1 MSWKALMQ
9 SLLGAAQGE
18 QDVSQAAEKAMKTVR
33 GRQAG
38 ASCQEYLAAVREALS
53 DHEKMAELVA
63 AHGLSEEEL
72 RVYLGSLQANLEREL
87 TTVRSYLSALQKRVE
102 ELTAGPKLSF
112 ELICSQ
118 CSHVNPLWVSNC
130 EQCGRHL
137 AIERGL
143 WEQRQQ
149 EAAAPLRLGQT
160 RRHPACQRF
169 EELCKKVQSQE
180 INTMVFSQQMK
191 SLGLDVG
198 NEMADMT
205 HLPRFEIEHYLMGLE
220 QVIGGL
226 RQLQEACR
234 LARGYNL
241 DPYVLGRALPM
252 VAEAERKIN
261 SGTVLLEHAR
271 QEYGLS

>member
-18 QDVSQAAEKAMKTVR
+18 SDASQAAEKAMQTVR

-38 ASCQEYLAAVREALS
+38 ASCQEYLVAVREALTN
-53 DHEKMAELVA
+53 HEKMAELVA

-72 RVYLGSLQANLEREL
+72 RAYLGSLQANLEREL

-102 ELTAGPKLSF
+102 ELTAGPRLSF
-112 ELICSQ
+112 ELTCSQ

-137 AIERGL
+137 AMERGL

-149 EAAAPLRLGQT
+149 EAQAPFRLGQSK
-160 RRHPACQRF
+160 RHTACQRF
-169 EELCKKVQSQE
+169 EELCKQVKSQE

-191 SLGLDVG
+191 ALGLDVG

-205 HLPRFEIEHYLMGLE
+205 HLPRFEIEHYLMGLD
-220 QVIGGL
+220 QVISGL

-241 DPYVLGRALPM
+241 DPYILGRALPM
-252 VAEAERKIN
+252 VAEAEQKIT